1 MMEPEKPAPIP
12 FNKPFI
18 AGRELYHISQAVLSG
33 HLAGNGT
40 FTRKC
45 QAFLETRYGVGK
57 ALMTASCTGALEMAA
72 ILCGLE
78 PGDEVIM
85 PSYTFVSTA
94 NAFHLRG
101 ARPVFADIRPD
112 TLNLDP
118 RDVIGRIGPR
128 TKAVCVVHYAGV
140 ACDMDAFTTL
150 CKERNLILI
159 EDAAHAIGAFYKG
172 KGEGKDKALGSFGAL
187 SAFSFHETKNFIAG
201 EGGALGINDPA
212 LVERAEI
219 IWEKGTNRS
228 QFFRGL
234 TDKYTWVDI
243 GSSFLPSELVTAFL
257 YAQFEQAE
265 EITRRRL
272 ACWNLYRDALAPLET
287 SGDLRL
293 PFIPAY
299 ARHNAHMFY
308 LLLEN
313 ESARN
318 ALLDYLG
325 QRGIMAVFHYIPLHA
340 SPMGLSMGY
349 KAEMFPVT
357 VDASA
362 RILRLPLFY
371 DLQPGEQDRII
382 GAIREFFGKRG

>member
-1 MMEPEKPAPIP
+1 MESKTPSSSSTRLPPIP

-33 HLAGNGT
+33 HLAGNGA
-40 FTRKC
+40 FSKKW
-45 QAFLETRYGVGK
+45 QDFLETRYGVGK

-72 ILCGLE
+72 ILCGVE
-78 PGDEVIM
+78 PGDEVIL

-101 ARPVFADIRPD
+101 ARLVFADIRPD

-118 RDVIGRIGPR
+118 TDVSTRIGPR

-140 ACDMDAFTTL
+140 ACEMDKFTGM
-150 CKERNLILI
+150 CRDRKLILV
-159 EDAAHAIGAFYKG
+159 EDAAHAIGAYYKG
-172 KGEGKDKALGSFGAL
+172 RALGGFGAL
-187 SAFSFHETKNFIAG
+187 SAFSFHETKNFISG

-234 TDKYTWVDI
+234 VDKYTWVDI

-272 ACWNLYRDALAPLET
+272 ACWRYYLDALKPLEK

-293 PFIPAY
+293 PVIPDY
-299 ARHNAHMFY
+299 AEHNAHMFY
-308 LLLEN
+308 LLLQDGA
-313 ESARN
+313 ARD
-318 ALLDYLG
+318 ALMEYLRG
-325 QRGIMAVFHYIPLHA
+325 RGIMAVFHYIPLHS
-340 SPMGLSMGY
+340 SPMGQKMGY
-349 KAEMFPVT
+349 REGMFPVT
-357 VDASA
+357 ESCSA

-371 DLQPGEQDRII
+371 DLQLAEQDRVIT
-382 GAIREFFGKRG
+382 AIREFFGKSA

>member
-1 MMEPEKPAPIP
+1 METTGPAPIP

-33 HLAGNGT
+33 HLAGNGI

-45 QAFLETRYGVGK
+45 QEFLETTYGCGK
-57 ALMTASCTGALEMAA
+57 ALMTSSCTGALEMAA
-72 ILCGLE
+72 ILCDLE
-78 PGDEVIM
+78 PGDEVIL

-101 ARPVFADIRPD
+101 AKLVFADITPD

-118 RDVIGRIGPR
+118 TGVEERLGPA

-140 ACDMDAFTTL
+140 ACEMDAFTAL
-150 CKERNLILI
+150 CAKRGLRLV
-159 EDAAHAIGAFYKG
+159 EDAAHAIGATYKG
-172 KGEGKDKALGSFGAL
+172 KALGSFGAL
-187 SAFSFHETKNFIAG
+187 SAFSFHETKNFISG
-201 EGGALGINDPA
+201 EGGALAVNDPA

-228 QFFRGL
+228 QFFRGI

-257 YAQFEQAE
+257 YAQFEQAD

-272 ACWNLYRDALAPLET
+272 ACWKHYQTGLAPLEKA
-287 SGDLRL
+287 GDLRL
-293 PFIPAY
+293 PVIPAY
-299 ARHNAHMFY
+299 SGHNAHMFY

-313 ESARN
+313 GDARD
-318 ALLDYLG
+318 ALMAFLR
-325 QRGIMAVFHYIPLHA
+325 QRNIMAVFHYIPLHS
-340 SPMGLSMGY
+340 SPMGLAMGY
-349 KAEMFPVT
+349 RAGMFPVT
-357 VDASA
+357 ESCSA
-362 RILRLPLFY
+362 RILRLPMFY
-371 DLQPGEQDRII
+371 DLKTEEQDRVV
-382 GAIREFFGKRG
+382 GAIREFFGKA

>member
-1 MMEPEKPAPIP
+1 MENKAQPPLPPIP

-33 HLAGNGT
+33 HLAGNGA
-40 FTRKC
+40 FSKKC
-45 QAFLETRYGVGK
+45 QEFLETRYGVGK

-72 ILCGLE
+72 ILCGVE
-78 PGDEVIM
+78 PGDEVIL

-101 ARPVFADIRPD
+101 ARLVFADIRPD

-118 RDVIGRIGPR
+118 TDVSTRIGPR

-140 ACDMDAFTTL
+140 ACEMDKFTKL
-150 CKERNLILI
+150 CQDRKLILV
-159 EDAAHAIGAFYKG
+159 EDAAHAIGAYYKG
-172 KGEGKDKALGSFGAL
+172 RALGGFGAL
-187 SAFSFHETKNFIAG
+187 SAFSFHETKNFISG

-234 TDKYTWVDI
+234 VDKYTWVDI

-272 ACWNLYRDALAPLET
+272 ACWHYYLDALKPLEKA
-287 SGDLRL
+287 GDLRL
-293 PFIPAY
+293 PVIPDY
-299 ARHNAHMFY
+299 AEHNAHMFY
-308 LLLEN
+308 LLLQDGA
-313 ESARN
+313 ARD
-318 ALLDYLG
+318 ALMEYLRV
-325 QRGIMAVFHYIPLHA
+325 RGIMAVFHYIPLHS
-340 SPMGLSMGY
+340 SPMGLKMGY
-349 KAEMFPVT
+349 REGMYPVT
-357 VDASA
+357 ESCSA

-371 DLQPGEQDRII
+371 DLQLAEQDRVIT
-382 GAIREFFGKRG
+382 AIREFFGGSA

>member
-1 MMEPEKPAPIP
+1 MKPPDPQPIP

-33 HLAGNGT
+33 HLAGNGA

-45 QAFLETRYGVGK
+45 QEFLETHYGCLK
-57 ALMTASCTGALEMAA
+57 ALMTSSCTGALEMAA
-72 ILCGLE
+72 ILSGVG
-78 PGDEVIM
+78 PGDEVIL

-101 ARPVFADIRPD
+101 ARLIFADIRPD

-118 RDVIGRIGPR
+118 VSVEARVSAQTR
-128 TKAVCVVHYAGV
+128 AVCVVHYAGV
-140 ACDMDAFTTL
+140 GCEMDEFQKL
-150 CKERNLILI
+150 CAARNLVLV
-159 EDAAHAIGAFYKG
+159 EDAAHAIGAYY
-172 KGEGKDKALGSFGAL
+172 KDKALGSFGAL

-201 EGGALGINDPA
+201 EGGALGINDPS
-212 LVERAEI
+212 LIERAEI

-228 QFFRGL
+228 QFYRGL

-243 GSSFLPSELVTAFL
+243 GSSFLPSELITAFL

-272 ACWNLYRDALAPLET
+272 ASWEYYRQALAGLEAA
-287 SGDLRL
+287 GILRL
-293 PFIPAY
+293 PVIPGY

-308 LLLEN
+308 LLLED
-313 ESARN
+313 ESVRN
-318 ALLDYLG
+318 GLLEHLKE
-325 QRGIMAVFHYIPLHA
+325 RGIMAVFHYIPLHS

-349 KAEMFPVT
+349 KAGMLPVT
-357 VDASA
+357 ESASA

-371 DLQPGEQDRII
+371 DLTFAEQDRVI
-382 GAIREFFGKRG
+382 GAVRGFFGKA

>member
-1 MMEPEKPAPIP
+1 MTPDGSDPIP

-33 HLAGNGT
+33 QLAGNGQ
-40 FTRKC
+40 FTKRC
-45 QAFLETRYGVGK
+45 QEWIESRCGCGK

-72 ILCGLE
+72 ILCGIR
-78 PGDEVIM
+78 PGDEVIL

-101 ARPVFADIRPD
+101 AKLIFADISPD

-118 RDVIGRIGPR
+118 ASVAERIGPG
-128 TKAVCVVHYAGV
+128 TKAVCVVHYAGI
-140 ACDMDAFTTL
+140 ACDMDAFQSM
-150 CKERNLILI
+150 CAKHDLILV
-159 EDAAHAIGAFYKG
+159 EDAAHAIGAYHNG
-172 KGEGKDKALGSFGAL
+172 KPLGSFGAL
-187 SAFSFHETKNFIAG
+187 SAFSFHETKNFISG
-201 EGGALGINDPA
+201 EGGALGINDKS

-228 QFFRGL
+228 QFFRGV

-243 GSSFLPSELVTAFL
+243 GSSYLPSELITAFL

-272 ACWNLYRDALAPLET
+272 DCWQYYRQGLAGLESAGET
-287 SGDLRL
+287 RL
-293 PFIPAY
+293 PVIPAY
-299 ARHNAHMFY
+299 ARHNAHMFHILLADGKTRDALMAY
-308 LLLEN
+308 LRE
-313 ESARN
+313 
-318 ALLDYLG
+318 
-325 QRGIMAVFHYIPLHA
+325 RGIMAVFHYVPLHS

-349 KAEMFPVT
+349 RAGMFPVT
-357 VDASA
+357 EACSE

-371 DLQPGEQDRII
+371 DLKKTEQDRVL
-382 GAIREFFGKRG
+382 GAIRDFFGQP

>member
-1 MMEPEKPAPIP
+1 METNPSASALALIP

-18 AGRELYHISQAVLSG
+18 AGRELYFISQAVLSG

-45 QAFLETRYGVGK
+45 QNFLETEYGCGK
-57 ALMTASCTGALEMAA
+57 ALMTSSCTGALEMAA
-72 ILCGLE
+72 ILCDLE
-78 PGDEVIM
+78 PGDEVIL

-101 ARPVFADIRPD
+101 AKLIFADIRPD
-112 TLNLDP
+112 TLNIDP
-118 RDVIGRIGPR
+118 ADVAARIGPR
-128 TKAVCVVHYAGV
+128 TKAACVVHYAGV
-140 ACDMDAFTTL
+140 ACEMDAFTDL
-150 CKERNLILI
+150 CKRNKLILV
-159 EDAAHAIGAFYKG
+159 EDAAHAIGAYYNG
-172 KGEGKDKALGSFGAL
+172 KALGGFGAL

-201 EGGALGINDPA
+201 EGGALGINDPT

-272 ACWNLYRDALAPLET
+272 ACWNYYREALEPLAKE
-287 SGDLRL
+287 GRLRL
-293 PFIPAY
+293 PVVPAY
-299 ARHNAHMFY
+299 AGHNAHMFY
-308 LLLEN
+308 LLLE
-313 ESARN
+313 SGSVRD
-318 ALLDYLG
+318 ALMETLRR
-325 QRGIMAVFHYIPLHA
+325 RGIMAVFHYIPLHS

-349 KAEMFPVT
+349 RAGMFPVT
-357 VDASA
+357 EDSSA

-371 DLQPGEQDRII
+371 DLQPGEQDRVI
-382 GAIREFFGKRG
+382 GAIREFFTKPVQS